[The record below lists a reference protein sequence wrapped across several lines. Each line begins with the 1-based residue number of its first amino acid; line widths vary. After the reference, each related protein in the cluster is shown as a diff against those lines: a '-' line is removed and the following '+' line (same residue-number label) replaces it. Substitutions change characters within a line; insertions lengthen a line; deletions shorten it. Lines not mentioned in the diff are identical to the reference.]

1 MPIEIDLEPGD
12 SKTRECS
19 QIVNGHIV
27 ACRWLFPLET
37 TQREG
42 ASTSGCLLLL
52 NVSLPQTD
60 RSHPP
65 SSSSHQ
71 RNNTHLEVHP
81 SQPQIVQE
89 FFDPVILILS
99 SKQCYA
105 NPKSN
110 TKLTRYTKSP
120 ASIFP
125 SKATWRGC
133 MYCG

>member
-89 FFDPVILILS
+89 FFDPVILILDPHPLLQTVLR
-99 SKQCYA
+99 K
-105 NPKSN
+105 PKIQHQTN
-110 TKLTRYTKSP
+110 TLYQIPR
-120 ASIFP
+120 
-125 SKATWRGC
+125 
-133 MYCG
+133 